1 MDIRAPIG
9 RDTMETKVLLGT
21 WDTEEEGDMV
31 KEVAGKGKEQRGRK
45 CRWLWRYKWSWKP
58 WWTQKS

>member
-1 MDIRAPIG
+1 
-9 RDTMETKVLLGT
+9 METKVLLGT